1 MIIKNNDWINDL
13 KVGDK
18 VNVRWGS
25 IYVVREVTRITATQ
39 IIFVTP
45 NGAILKFNKKT
56 ADEVAPKKKPY
67 NRDWIAPFTGE

>member
-18 VNVRWGS
+18 VNVRWSG
-25 IYVVREVTRITATQ
+25 IYVVRTVSRITATQ
-39 IIFVTP
+39 IIFDV
-45 NGAILKFNKKT
+45 NGCIFKFNKKT

-67 NRDWIAPFTGE
+67 NRDWISPFKAE